1 MNKAKSSREER
12 EFFMKSGLH
21 ISLHCDSTHPKS
33 GYACDQVAR
42 QVVAT
47 CVALLVT
54 SPAWAQ
60 LSQVN
65 TLLSTIQTTLLGVGG
80 VICSISIIWAGFRMM
95 FQHARFGDIANVFI
109 GGLFVGCATVIA
121 GMLIPTT

>member
-1 MNKAKSSREER
+1 
-12 EFFMKSGLH
+12 MKSGLLKFVRR
-21 ISLHCDSTHPKS
+21 ICLTTNVGPR
-33 GYACDQVAR
+33 GQL
-42 QVVAT
+42 AT
-47 CVALLVT
+47 RWTTAATVGLLAT

-65 TLLSTIQTTLLGVGG
+65 TLLTTIQTTLLGVGG

-121 GMLIPTT
+121 GMLIPTS

>member
-1 MNKAKSSREER
+1 
-12 EFFMKSGLH
+12 
-21 ISLHCDSTHPKS
+21 
-33 GYACDQVAR
+33 VAR
-42 QVVAT
+42 TVSLTITV
-47 CVALLVT
+47 LLAV

-121 GMLIPTT
+121 GMLIPAGG

>member
-1 MNKAKSSREER
+1 MNLGIHIRKKG
-12 EFFMKSGLH
+12 SGRSPVMVPSDRL
-21 ISLHCDSTHPKS
+21 
-33 GYACDQVAR
+33 VAR
-42 QVVAT
+42 RAAVIVTALVVA
-47 CVALLVT
+47 

-121 GMLIPTT
+121 GMLIPAS

>member
-1 MNKAKSSREER
+1 MKRGARIRAWLGPASRR
-12 EFFMKSGLH
+12 SDPGRQLARSVSLT
-21 ISLHCDSTHPKS
+21 IS
-33 GYACDQVAR
+33 V
-42 QVVAT
+42 
-47 CVALLVT
+47 LLT
-54 SPAWAQ
+54 APPAWAQ

-121 GMLIPTT
+121 GMLIPAGG

>member
-1 MNKAKSSREER
+1 
-12 EFFMKSGLH
+12 MKLGLH
-21 ISLHCDSTHPKS
+21 IRNPKFRTFPRTLRFF
-33 GYACDQVAR
+33 VWMAR
-42 QVVAT
+42 RIAAT
-47 CVALLVT
+47 SAALLLS

>member
-1 MNKAKSSREER
+1 
-12 EFFMKSGLH
+12 MKLGLH
-21 ISLHCDSTHPKS
+21 ISTLRHRYTPKT
-33 GYACDQVAR
+33 AFANCVAAR
-42 QVVAT
+42 RTAAT
-47 CVALLVT
+47 CVALLVA

-121 GMLIPTT
+121 GMLIPTS

>member
-1 MNKAKSSREER
+1 
-12 EFFMKSGLH
+12 MKSGIL
-21 ISLHCDSTHPKS
+21 ISMW
-33 GYACDQVAR
+33 R
-42 QVVAT
+42 QSPSENRVLVSNRAIRRTVAT
-47 CVALLVT
+47 CGALLVA

-109 GGLFVGCATVIA
+109 GGVFVGCATVIA

>member
-1 MNKAKSSREER
+1 MYL
-12 EFFMKSGLH
+12 GLH
-21 ISLHCDSTHPKS
+21 RKIYNRCSLLRRVVLERQLAKELAVSAST
-33 GYACDQVAR
+33 
-42 QVVAT
+42 
-47 CVALLVT
+47 LLLST
-54 SPAWAQ
+54 SAWAQ

-65 TLLSTIQTTLLGVGG
+65 TLLNTIQTTLLGVGG

-121 GMLIPTT
+121 GMLIPTS

>member
-1 MNKAKSSREER
+1 MRFLSDRKAALTIILATSSLM
-12 EFFMKSGLH
+12 F
-21 ISLHCDSTHPKS
+21 TPP
-33 GYACDQVAR
+33 AC
-42 QVVAT
+42 
-47 CVALLVT
+47 
-54 SPAWAQ
+54 AQ

-65 TLLSTIQTTLLGVGG
+65 TLLDTIQTTLLSVGG

-121 GMLIPTT
+121 GMLIPSS

>member
-1 MNKAKSSREER
+1 
-12 EFFMKSGLH
+12 MKLGMH
-21 ISLHCDSTHPKS
+21 INLRGASTPNAGRS
-33 GYACDQVAR
+33 DRRAAR
-42 QVVAT
+42 HTSAVV
-47 CVALLVT
+47 VALLVA

-109 GGLFVGCATVIA
+109 GGVFVGCATVIA

>member
-1 MNKAKSSREER
+1 MFLGIRNIVFLRHESVCRLNPDRQLAKTVAV
-12 EFFMKSGLH
+12 MT
-21 ISLHCDSTHPKS
+21 STLLL
-33 GYACDQVAR
+33 
-42 QVVAT
+42 AT
-47 CVALLVT
+47 
-54 SPAWAQ
+54 PAWAQ

-65 TLLSTIQTTLLGVGG
+65 TLLNTIQTTLLGVGG

-121 GMLIPTT
+121 GMLIPTS

>member
-1 MNKAKSSREER
+1 MKLGLLNKWKRVSTASNDVWSSRR
-12 EFFMKSGLH
+12 
-21 ISLHCDSTHPKS
+21 P
-33 GYACDQVAR
+33 AR
-42 QVVAT
+42 RITAGAAT
-47 CVALLVT
+47 LLVT

-65 TLLSTIQTTLLGVGG
+65 TLLTTIQTTLLGVGG

-121 GMLIPTT
+121 GMLIPTS

>member
-1 MNKAKSSREER
+1 MRQKSTTPW
-12 EFFMKSGLH
+12 KNGLH
-21 ISLHCDSTHPKS
+21 RMSRLLKALCY
-33 GYACDQVAR
+33 GAAVEL
-42 QVVAT
+42 
-47 CVALLVT
+47 LLV
-54 SPAWAQ
+54 SPAFAQ

-121 GMLIPTT
+121 GMLIPTS

>member
-1 MNKAKSSREER
+1 MYL
-12 EFFMKSGLH
+12 GLH
-21 ISLHCDSTHPKS
+21 KKISDQGSWLHRIVLDRHLARELAVSTS
-33 GYACDQVAR
+33 
-42 QVVAT
+42 T
-47 CVALLVT
+47 LLLST
-54 SPAWAQ
+54 SAWSQ

-65 TLLSTIQTTLLGVGG
+65 TLLNTIQTTLLGVGG

-121 GMLIPTT
+121 GMLIPTS

>member
-1 MNKAKSSREER
+1 LRRIVLDRQLAKE
-12 EFFMKSGLH
+12 LAA
-21 ISLHCDSTHPKS
+21 STS
-33 GYACDQVAR
+33 
-42 QVVAT
+42 
-47 CVALLVT
+47 ALLLST
-54 SPAWAQ
+54 SAWAQ

-65 TLLSTIQTTLLGVGG
+65 TLLNTIQTTLLGVGG

-121 GMLIPTT
+121 GMLIPTS

>member
-1 MNKAKSSREER
+1 
-12 EFFMKSGLH
+12 MKLGIH
-21 ISLHCDSTHPKS
+21 IRTTKTGRVPITLSDRRM
-33 GYACDQVAR
+33 AQWVA
-42 QVVAT
+42 VIT
-47 CVALLVT
+47 TALLVA

-65 TLLSTIQTTLLGVGG
+65 TLLGTIQTTLLGVGG

-121 GMLIPTT
+121 GMLIPTS

>member
-1 MNKAKSSREER
+1 
-12 EFFMKSGLH
+12 MKFGLH
-21 ISLHCDSTHPKS
+21 INMRRRSYTSRTKIYRS
-33 GYACDQVAR
+33 RVVWRA
-42 QVVAT
+42 VAT
-47 CVALLVT
+47 CVGPLVAT
-54 SPAWAQ
+54 PAWAQ

-121 GMLIPTT
+121 SMLIPTS

>member
-1 MNKAKSSREER
+1 
-12 EFFMKSGLH
+12 MKLGLH
-21 ISLHCDSTHPKS
+21 ISKRRTT
-33 GYACDQVAR
+33 GDQRAAR
-42 QVVAT
+42 SDRRMARRT
-47 CVALLVT
+47 TAMCVALLVA

-65 TLLSTIQTTLLGVGG
+65 TLLTTIQTTLLGVGG

-121 GMLIPTT
+121 GMLISTS

>member
-1 MNKAKSSREER
+1 MNL
-12 EFFMKSGLH
+12 GLH
-21 ISLHCDSTHPKS
+21 IMRLCYRNTPVRAQFYRK
-33 GYACDQVAR
+33 VAH
-42 QVVAT
+42 QFAATVA
-47 CVALLVT
+47 ALLFV

-121 GMLIPTT
+121 GMLIPTS

>member
-1 MNKAKSSREER
+1 MYLGKHINWTNRCVLLIYVASNRQLAKA
-12 EFFMKSGLH
+12 
-21 ISLHCDSTHPKS
+21 
-33 GYACDQVAR
+33 VA
-42 QVVAT
+42 VTTTLLFAT
-47 CVALLVT
+47 
-54 SPAWAQ
+54 PAWAQ

-65 TLLSTIQTTLLGVGG
+65 TLLNTIQTTLLGVGG

-121 GMLIPTT
+121 GMLIPTS

>member
-1 MNKAKSSREER
+1 MYL
-12 EFFMKSGLH
+12 GLH
-21 ISLHCDSTHPKS
+21 KKISEQGSWLQRIVLDRQLARELAVSTSTLLLSKS
-33 GYACDQVAR
+33 
-42 QVVAT
+42 
-47 CVALLVT
+47 
-54 SPAWAQ
+54 AWAQ

-65 TLLSTIQTTLLGVGG
+65 TLLNTVQTTLLGVGG

-121 GMLIPTT
+121 GMLIPTS

>member
-1 MNKAKSSREER
+1 MNL
-12 EFFMKSGLH
+12 GIH
-21 ISLHCDSTHPKS
+21 ISMRRHS
-33 GYACDQVAR
+33 GTPITALASRRMAR
-42 QVVAT
+42 RTTVV
-47 CVALLVT
+47 CIALLFA

>member
-1 MNKAKSSREER
+1 
-12 EFFMKSGLH
+12 MKSGLH
-21 ISLHCDSTHPKS
+21 ISLWSRSNPPDS
-33 GYACDQVAR
+33 GYARNRAVLR
-42 QVVAT
+42 VVAA
-47 CVALLVT
+47 CVSLLVT